1 MQAQNDNTT
10 AERKEQLRKIAEGY
24 FEALRKKTL
33 AVIPYDEHV
42 TLRAPLTPG
51 GVNRPLTGKS
61 AVHSQWWVPLE
72 PALEGVE
79 ITIID
84 HYMNESLTAIC
95 TVAEITINAVS
106 PPVTLRVADRFLV
119 SAEGKIIAQENH
131 FDPRDVTNPGRQTG

>member
-10 AERKEQLRKIAEGY
+10 AERKAQLRKIAEGY

-33 AVIPYDEHV
+33 AAIPYDEHV

-95 TVAEITINAVS
+95 TEAEITINAVS
-106 PPVTLRVADRFLV
+106 PPVTLRVADRFTV

-131 FDPRDVTNPGRQTG
+131 FDPRDVTNPGWQNG